1 MGGTYIPT
9 ASGGASGNPVTFS
22 IDPSAKGSCSI
33 SGATVTFVAVG
44 TCVIDANQA
53 GNANYEAATQVQQS
67 FDPDT
72 GTQNITFT
80 STPPSPAVI
89 GGTYTPTAS
98 GGASGNPVTF
108 SVDPS
113 ANGSCSISGATV
125 TFVAVGTCVIDA
137 NQAGNA
143 NYEAATQ
150 VQQSFDPDPGIQ
162 NITFTSTPPSPAVI
176 GGTYTPTASGGASGN
191 PVTFSVDPSANGS
204 CSISGATVTFVAV
217 GTCVID
223 ANQAGNANYEAATQ
237 VQQSFD
243 PDTGTQNITFTST
256 PPSPAVI
263 GGTYTPTASGGASGN
278 PVTFSVDPS
287 ANGSCSISGATVT
300 FVAVGTCVIDAN
312 QAGNANYEAA
322 TQVQQ
327 SFAVLGTQTIT
338 FTSTPPSPAVIGGTY
353 TPTAS
358 GGASGNPVTFS
369 VDPSAKGSCSI
380 SGATVTFVA
389 VGTCVIDAN
398 QAGNANYEAATQV
411 QQSFAVLGT
420 QTITFTST
428 PPSPAA
434 VGGTYTVRA
443 SGGASGNPVTFSVD
457 PSAKGSCSIS
467 GATVTFV
474 AVGTCVIDANQA
486 GNANYE
492 AATQVQQSFA
502 VLGTQ
507 TITFTSTPPSPA
519 AVGGTYTPAAS
530 GGASGNPVTFSVDP
544 SANGSCSISGA
555 TVTFVAVGTCV
566 IDANQ
571 AGNASYEVATQV
583 QQSFAVVTSG
593 SNPTWSCTVNE
604 PGGCA
609 FPADPANFVGM
620 NNPYVTTGSTPSLG
634 AVVANNFNSPLSGET
649 QSIEAD
655 SASHWQVINNTPT
668 NPGGAITVYPSNG
681 IYAYTGVL
689 DDYTSLTGTY
699 NLTMPIAGVNGTNTN
714 SVSWATSDD
723 WLSEPASAD
732 GSEQYEIQ
740 IHVDTSDS
748 TGGHSCGS
756 HVVGNPTINGQ
767 SWLACDW
774 QGPKNANGTCDGS
787 CGEFVFVL
795 LTPGGTTYANAVQQP
810 SVSGS
815 IDYKAMWQWLEDN
828 DVPSGYPGTDGVP
841 YMEPGSALAAISRG
855 WEIVST
861 GGATQTFAMNGFT
874 LDAVGAP
881 TPPSSAPTGVTFTP
895 GAKGTC
901 VVSWSAVS
909 GATAGYDLWS
919 GETGF
924 VRVSGGTSY
933 TITGTS
939 GTPLGGVEVAAS
951 NNGGGG
957 PYSGFTNRCTPS

>member
-1 MGGTYIPT
+1 MASDGGVFNYGDAGFYGSTGGVHLNKPIVGLAGTPDGGGYWLVASDGGVFNYGDAGFYGSTGGVHLNKPIVGLASSLQTT
-9 ASGGASGNPVTFS
+9 ANSLQTTANNP
-22 IDPSAKGSCSI
+22 P
-33 SGATVTFVAVG
+33 
-44 TCVIDANQA
+44 
-53 GNANYEAATQVQQS
+53 
-67 FDPDT
+67 
-72 GTQNITFT
+72 
-80 STPPSPAVI
+80 
-89 GGTYTPTAS
+89 
-98 GGASGNPVTF
+98 
-108 SVDPS
+108 
-113 ANGSCSISGATV
+113 
-125 TFVAVGTCVIDA
+125 
-137 NQAGNA
+137 
-143 NYEAATQ
+143 
-150 VQQSFDPDPGIQ
+150 
-162 NITFTSTPPSPAVI
+162 
-176 GGTYTPTASGGASGN
+176 
-191 PVTFSVDPSANGS
+191 
-204 CSISGATVTFVAV
+204 
-217 GTCVID
+217 
-223 ANQAGNANYEAATQ
+223 
-237 VQQSFD
+237 
-243 PDTGTQNITFTST
+243 
-256 PPSPAVI
+256 
-263 GGTYTPTASGGASGN
+263 
-278 PVTFSVDPS
+278 
-287 ANGSCSISGATVT
+287 
-300 FVAVGTCVIDAN
+300 
-312 QAGNANYEAA
+312 
-322 TQVQQ
+322 
-327 SFAVLGTQTIT
+327 TIT
-338 FTSTPPSPAVIGGTY
+338 EPPPAH
-353 TPTAS
+353 
-358 GGASGNPVTFS
+358 
-369 VDPSAKGSCSI
+369 
-380 SGATVTFVA
+380 
-389 VGTCVIDAN
+389 
-398 QAGNANYEAATQV
+398 
-411 QQSFAVLGT
+411 
-420 QTITFTST
+420 
-428 PPSPAA
+428 
-434 VGGTYTVRA
+434 
-443 SGGASGNPVTFSVD
+443 
-457 PSAKGSCSIS
+457 
-467 GATVTFV
+467 
-474 AVGTCVIDANQA
+474 
-486 GNANYE
+486 
-492 AATQVQQSFA
+492 
-502 VLGTQ
+502 
-507 TITFTSTPPSPA
+507 
-519 AVGGTYTPAAS
+519 
-530 GGASGNPVTFSVDP
+530 
-544 SANGSCSISGA
+544 
-555 TVTFVAVGTCV
+555 
-566 IDANQ
+566 
-571 AGNASYEVATQV
+571 
-583 QQSFAVVTSG
+583 
-593 SNPTWSCTVNE
+593 PTWSCTVNE
-604 PGGCA
+604 PGSCA
-609 FPADPANFVGM
+609 FPADTVNFVGM
-620 NNPYVTTGSTPSLG
+620 NNPYVTTGGTPSLG

-895 GAKGTC
+895 GTKGTC

-957 PYSGFTNRCTPS
+957 PYSGFTHGCTPS